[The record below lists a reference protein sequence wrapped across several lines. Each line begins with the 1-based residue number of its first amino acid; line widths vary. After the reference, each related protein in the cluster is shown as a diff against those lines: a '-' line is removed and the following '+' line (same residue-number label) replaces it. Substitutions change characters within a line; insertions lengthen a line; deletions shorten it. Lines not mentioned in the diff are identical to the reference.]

1 MKTEEYLKLYAN
13 ELINA
18 SKITDEN
25 FERKRDL
32 LDLFYLALI
41 NTFKKEEMRTNRLGI
56 ENVIVLED
64 EKTITYV
71 VALIRPGLLIGVNG
85 ETINSVI
92 KKTGE
97 RILWTNN
104 INHIKQKE
112 IKIDLVETLSRWS
125 AVKRMG
131 ELVDFYCN
139 FSG

>member
-32 LDLFYLALI
+32 LDLMFLAILK
-41 NTFKKEEMRTNRLGI
+41 TFKREDVRLNILGI

-64 EKTITYV
+64 EKTITYI
-71 VALIRPGLLIGVNG
+71 VALRRPGLLIGVKG
-85 ETINSVI
+85 TTIEAVVKDMKEIGLSKN
-92 KKTGE
+92 KE
-97 RILWTNN
+97 
-104 INHIKQKE
+104 QKE
-112 IKIDLVETLSRWS
+112 IKIDLVETSSRWS
-125 AVKRMG
+125 AVKRME

-139 FSG
+139 F

>member
-32 LDLFYLALI
+32 LDLMFFALI
-41 NTFKKEEMRTNRLGI
+41 HTFKEEEMRCNRLGL

-71 VALIRPGLLIGVNG
+71 VALMRPGLLIGVNG
-85 ETINSVI
+85 ETIEFVI
-92 KKTGE
+92 
-97 RILWTNN
+97 
-104 INHIKQKE
+104 KE
-112 IKIDLVETLSRWS
+112 IKKEYYRLIIQD
-125 AVKRMG
+125 KKK
-131 ELVDFYCN
+131 
-139 FSG
+139 

>member
-18 SKITDEN
+18 SKITDAE

-32 LDLFYLALI
+32 LDLIFLSLLKI
-41 NTFKKEEMRTNRLGI
+41 FKEEEMRLNVLGI

-71 VALIRPGLLIGVNG
+71 IALRRPGLLIGIHG
-85 ETINSVI
+85 ETIDSVI
-92 KKTGE
+92 KETRE
-97 RILWTNN
+97 IMLWTNN
-104 INHIKQKE
+104 IKQKE
-112 IKIDLVETLSRWS
+112 IKIDLVETSSRWS

-131 ELVDFYCN
+131 EIVDFYCN
-139 FSG
+139 FFLE

>member
-18 SKITDEN
+18 SKITDAE

-32 LDLFYLALI
+32 LDLIFLSLLKI
-41 NTFKKEEMRTNRLGI
+41 FKEEEMRINILGI

-71 VALIRPGLLIGVNG
+71 IALRRPGLLIGIHG
-85 ETINSVI
+85 ETIDSVI
-92 KKTGE
+92 KETRE
-97 RILWTNN
+97 RMLWINN
-104 INHIKQKE
+104 IKQKE

-131 ELVDFYCN
+131 EIVDFYYN
-139 FSG
+139 F

>member
-18 SKITDEN
+18 SKITDAE
-25 FERKRDL
+25 FERKKDL
-32 LDLFYLALI
+32 LDLMFFALLY
-41 NTFKKEEMRTNRLGI
+41 TFKKEEMRTNILGI

-71 VALIRPGLLIGVNG
+71 VALIRPGLLIGANG
-85 ETINSVI
+85 ETIAFVI
-92 KKTGE
+92 KEIKK
-97 RILWTNN
+97 RILQTDYTR
-104 INHIKQKE
+104 QKE
-112 IKIDLVETLSRWS
+112 VKIDLVETSSRWS

-139 FSG
+139 FLE